1 MRYECSGFENARL
14 ELAKKIES
22 HLARLADIQEKIY
35 LIEKSKT
42 EKENNI
48 PPLIRNKSDFFL
60 LGRVDISNS
69 ISFSEKGVK
78 A

>member
-14 ELAKKIES
+14 ELTKKIES

-35 LIEKSKT
+35 LIEKSKL

-48 PPLIRNKSDFFL
+48 PPSD
-60 LGRVDISNS
+60 
-69 ISFSEKGVK
+69 
-78 A
+78 

>member
-35 LIEKSKT
+35 LIEKSKS

-48 PPLIRNKSDFFL
+48 PPSD
-60 LGRVDISNS
+60 
-69 ISFSEKGVK
+69 
-78 A
+78 